1 MYRNYLDKACFQ
13 HDMTYGK
20 YKELTKRTELVKILR
35 NKAFKIASNPKYIG
49 YGRRLASMVY
59 KFFDKHLLV
68 VVLNLCKINNLQMN
82 RINQPIIRKLKSL
95 SF

>member
-35 NKAFKIASNPKYIG
+35 NKAFKIASNPKYIE

-59 KFFDKHLLV
+59 TSFDKTSTGSG
-68 VVLNLCKINNLQMN
+68 I
-82 RINQPIIRKLKSL
+82 KSL
-95 SF
+95 QNQQLADEPHKPTNY

>member
-59 KFFDKHLLV
+59 KFFYKTSTGSD
-68 VVLNLCKINNLQMN
+68 I
-82 RINQPIIRKLKSL
+82 KSL
-95 SF
+95 QNQQLADEPHKPTNY